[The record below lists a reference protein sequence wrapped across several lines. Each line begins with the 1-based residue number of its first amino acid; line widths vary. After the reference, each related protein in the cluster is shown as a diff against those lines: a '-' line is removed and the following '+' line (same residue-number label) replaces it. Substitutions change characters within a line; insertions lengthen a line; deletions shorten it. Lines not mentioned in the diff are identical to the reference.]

1 MPEKK
6 IPENMRILIVDDS
19 PDTLE
24 ILQRQLC
31 SAGYAAKV
39 APGVAEA
46 IGILEFHPVDLVI
59 TDMKMPRL
67 SGLDLVRY
75 IRENAAD
82 TEIMIMT
89 AYPCIDSAIQSV
101 KDGAEDYLTKPF
113 TEAELFAAI
122 ERVRE
127 KLLLRRSAHADAA
140 PSASYGIIG
149 ESSAM
154 QSVFS
159 LIDKAASTLVNV
171 LISGESGTGKELV
184 ARAIHYGSERASA
197 PFVSVNCTAIPD
209 TLIESELFGHVKGAF
224 TGAKDSRTGFFQVA
238 DGGTIFLDEIG
249 DASPN
254 LQGKL
259 LRVLQNKE
267 IHLVGSSHVRKVDT
281 RVIAA
286 THKNLKAL
294 VQKNLFREDLFYRLV
309 VIDIP
314 VPPLREREGDL
325 MSLIHYFLSKFS
337 KEMHR
342 SIPEFTDNAL
352 QAIRNY
358 SWPGNVRELENLI
371 QRLMVVVD
379 ADRIDVIDLPPAMR
393 AHIPAKSWQAR
404 PLAEVEAEHIE
415 RVLAEVDGNKTR
427 AAEILGIDRKTLRQK
442 LKRTG
447 RLEDPRG
454 D

>member
-31 SAGYAAKV
+31 GAGYAAKV

-140 PSASYGIIG
+140 SSASYGIIG

-184 ARAIHYGSERASA
+184 ARAIHYGSDRASA

-342 SIPEFTDNAL
+342 SIPEFTHNAL
-352 QAIRNY
+352 HAIRNY

-442 LKRTG
+442 LKRTD
-447 RLEDPRG
+447 RKSVV
-454 D
+454 